1 MLRTIMIHANL
12 INITTSISQYK
23 EYLAIDNTIIIV
35 STTII
40 KVKIYVHIDIV
51 NIKYNYKMSN
61 Y

>member
-12 INITTSISQYK
+12 FNITTSISQYK

-40 KVKIYVHIDIV
+40 KVKIYVHIDII
-51 NIKYNYKMSN
+51 NIK
-61 Y
+61 